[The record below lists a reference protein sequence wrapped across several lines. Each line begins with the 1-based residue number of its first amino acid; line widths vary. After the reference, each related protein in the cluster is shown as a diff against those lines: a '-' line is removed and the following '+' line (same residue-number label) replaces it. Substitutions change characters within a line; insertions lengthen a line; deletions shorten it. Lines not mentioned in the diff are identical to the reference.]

1 MTPSDS
7 ADDRRE
13 IADRYFAAEPSA
25 GERSRMQLYVFG
37 GGAAILLG
45 VIASIAGSWMIGVF
59 AVVGGGFAFARGLLL
74 FEAYRAAQEAAS
86 PKPRDAIIDKIRDH
100 ELHKVRRRA
109 LDRLDLTTED
119 LELDPVDWDPLA
131 EPGLGALPR
140 EPLVVTGPVPAS
152 DVVVGR
158 DGVWRFSQYAV
169 LVICPTD
176 YHLGLYRCVIDL
188 RVAGLFQEETHEYHY
203 TDVVAVS
210 TAIRK
215 GGRIAA
221 RVVDADDGAFRFES
235 VLLHEFRLVVSSG
248 DSSTIVFG
256 ISDERHPD
264 HRAQLPAT
272 GIDNV
277 VRAVRSM
284 LRDKKGTAAGP
295 EISPR

>member
-1 MTPSDS
+1 MTSSDS

-13 IADRYFAAEPSA
+13 IVDRYFAPGPTAR
-25 GERSRMQLYVFG
+25 ERSSMQLYVFG
-37 GGAAILLG
+37 GGAGILLG
-45 VIASIAGSWMIGVF
+45 VVGSIAGSWGLGVF
-59 AVVGGGFAFARGLLL
+59 AIIGGGAAFARGLLL
-74 FEAYRAAQEAAS
+74 FEAYREAREAAS

-100 ELHKVRRRA
+100 ELSKVRRRA
-109 LDRLDLTTED
+109 LDRLDLTAED
-119 LELDPVDWDPLA
+119 LELDPVAWDPLA
-131 EPGLGALPR
+131 EPELGAPPR

-169 LVICPTD
+169 MVICPTD

-188 RVAGLFQEETHEYHY
+188 RVAGLFQEETDEYHY

-215 GGRIAA
+215 GSGIAA
-221 RVVDADDGAFRFES
+221 RVADTDDGGFRFENA
-235 VLLHEFRLVVSSG
+235 LLHEFRLVVSSG
-248 DSSTIVFG
+248 HSSTIVFG
-256 ISDERHPD
+256 ISDERRPD
-264 HRAQLPAT
+264 HRAQLPVT

-284 LRDKKGTAAGP
+284 LRDKKGTAVVP
-295 EISPR
+295 EISAQ